1 MEQLKHYWAAFKKT
15 LVAKI
20 IKDVANGFIDDNVM
34 LYAASIAFYAIFSL
48 PAVLILVV
56 FVGSVFYGEKAMQGQ
71 LYDQIAIHVGP
82 NIALQIE
89 NILKNVKISD
99 AGTIAK
105 TIGIATLLFSATTVF
120 VNIQLALN
128 EIWGVRAKPKK
139 GWLKLIVDR
148 LFSFAVV
155 GSLGLILLASL
166 LVDTILTVSER
177 FLERFFSDYTVYL
190 LQTASFVLLI
200 GLLTTVFTT
209 VFKVLPD
216 AKVRWRDVW
225 VGALVT
231 TILFVLG
238 KELIGLYLRSSTLS
252 SAYGA
257 AGSLVVLLIWIYYS
271 SVIFLLGAV
280 FTKIYSQRV
289 GRAIRPKKNA
299 VQVIKKEI
307 EREENPSQRMSK
319 APSKP

>member
-1 MEQLKHYWAAFKKT
+1 MEQIKRYWTAFKKT
-15 LVAKI
+15 VAAKI
-20 IKDVANGFIDDNVM
+20 IKDVVNGFIDDNVL

-56 FVGSVFYGEKAMQGQ
+56 FIGSVFYGEKAMQGQ

-99 AGTIAK
+99 TGTFAK
-105 TIGIATLLFSATTVF
+105 IIGISTLLFSATTVF

-139 GWLKLIVDR
+139 GWLKLIIDR

-155 GSLGLILLASL
+155 GSLGFILLASL
-166 LVDTILTVSER
+166 VVDTALTVSER
-177 FLERFFSDYTVYL
+177 FLIRFFSDYTVYL
-190 LQTASFVLLI
+190 LQTASFVLLV

-231 TILFVLG
+231 TMLFVLG
-238 KELIGLYLRSSTLS
+238 KELIGLYLRSSSWS
-252 SAYGA
+252 STYGA
-257 AGSLVVLLIWIYYS
+257 AGSLVLLLIWIYYS
-271 SVIFLLGAV
+271 SVIFLVGAE
-280 FTKIYSQRV
+280 FTKVYTQRV
-289 GRAIRPKKNA
+289 GRAIRPKRNA
-299 VQVIKKEI
+299 VRVIKQEI
-307 EREENPSQRMSK
+307 EREEVNGKRVPET
-319 APSKP
+319 

>member
-1 MEQLKHYWAAFKKT
+1 MEQLKHYWAVFKET
-15 LVAKI
+15 VVAKI
-20 IKDVANGFIDDNVM
+20 VKDVANDFIDDNVM

-99 AGTIAK
+99 AGTVAK

-166 LVDTILTVSER
+166 LVDTILNVSEP
-177 FLERFFSDYTVYL
+177 FLVRFFSDYTVYL

-257 AGSLVVLLIWIYYS
+257 AGSLVLLLIWIYYS

-299 VQVIKKEI
+299 VRVIKKEI
-307 EREENPSQRMSK
+307 EREEKPGKQMSK

>member
-1 MEQLKHYWAAFKKT
+1 MERLKGYWAVFKKT
-15 LVAKI
+15 VAAKI
-20 IKDVANGFIDDNVM
+20 IKDVTNGFIDDNVM

-105 TIGIATLLFSATTVF
+105 TIGVATLLFSATTVF

-177 FLERFFSDYTVYL
+177 FLVRFFSDYTVYL
-190 LQTASFVLLI
+190 LQMASFVLLI
-200 GLLTTVFTT
+200 ALLTTVFTI

-257 AGSLVVLLIWIYYS
+257 AGSLVLLLIWIYYS

-280 FTKIYSQRV
+280 FTKIYSQLV

-299 VQVIKKEI
+299 VRVIKKEV
-307 EREENPSQRMSK
+307 EREE
-319 APSKP
+319 KPGTRVAKT

>member
-1 MEQLKHYWAAFKKT
+1 MEQLKQYWAVFKKT

-20 IKDVANGFIDDNVM
+20 IKDVANDFIDDNVM

-99 AGTIAK
+99 AGTLAK

-166 LVDTILTVSER
+166 LVDTILTVSEP
-177 FLERFFSDYTVYL
+177 FLVRFFSDYTVYL

-216 AKVRWRDVW
+216 ARVRWRDVW

-257 AGSLVVLLIWIYYS
+257 AGSLVLLLVWIYYS

-299 VQVIKKEI
+299 VRVIKKEI
-307 EREENPSQRMSK
+307 EREEKPSQRV
-319 APSKP
+319 PLKP

>member
-1 MEQLKHYWAAFKKT
+1 MGSIQCMDQIKHYWAIFKKT
-15 LVAKI
+15 LVAKLI
-20 IKDVANGFIDDNVM
+20 GDTVRGFNHDNVM

-48 PAVLILVV
+48 PAILILVV

-82 NIALQIE
+82 NIAQQIE
-89 NILKNVKISD
+89 NILKNVEISETG
-99 AGTIAK
+99 AIAK

-155 GSLGLILLASL
+155 GSLGFILLASL
-166 LVDTILTVSER
+166 LVDTLLTVSQQ
-177 FLERFFSDYTVYL
+177 FLVRFFSDYTVYL
-190 LQTASFVLLI
+190 LQTASFVLLV
-200 GLLTTVFTT
+200 GLLTIVFTT

-216 AKVRWRDVW
+216 ARVRWRDVW

-231 TILFVLG
+231 TILFVVG
-238 KELIGLYLRSSTLS
+238 KELIGLYLKSSTLS
-252 SAYGA
+252 STYGA
-257 AGSLVVLLIWIYYS
+257 AGSLVLLLIWIYYS
-271 SVIFLLGAV
+271 SVIFLVGAE
-280 FTKIYSQRV
+280 FTKAYSQRV
-289 GRAIRPKKNA
+289 GKAIRPKRNA
-299 VQVIKKEI
+299 VKVIRKEI
-307 EREENPSQRMSK
+307 EREVSPTE
-319 APSKP
+319 

>member
-1 MEQLKHYWAAFKKT
+1 MDQIKHYWAIFKKT
-15 LVAKI
+15 LVAKLVG
-20 IKDVANGFIDDNVM
+20 DTVRGFNQDNVM

-48 PAVLILVV
+48 PAILILVV

-82 NIALQIE
+82 NIAQQIE

-99 AGTIAK
+99 ADAVAK

-148 LFSFAVV
+148 LFSFVVV
-155 GSLGLILLASL
+155 GSLGFILLASL
-166 LVDTILTVSER
+166 LVDTFLTLSQR
-177 FLERFFSDYTVYL
+177 FLVRFFSDYTVYL
-190 LQTASFVLLI
+190 LQTTSFVVLI

-216 AKVRWRDVW
+216 ARVRWRDVW

-231 TILFVLG
+231 TILFVVG
-238 KELIGLYLRSSTLS
+238 KELIGLYLKSSTLS
-252 SAYGA
+252 STYGA
-257 AGSLVVLLIWIYYS
+257 AGSLVLLLIWIYYS
-271 SVIFLLGAV
+271 SVIFLVGAE
-280 FTKIYSQRV
+280 FTKAYSQRV
-289 GRAIRPKKNA
+289 GKAIRPKRNA
-299 VQVIKKEI
+299 VKVVRKEI
-307 EREENPSQRMSK
+307 EREV
-319 APSKP
+319 KPAGQVPEV

>member
-1 MEQLKHYWAAFKKT
+1 MEQIKRYWTAFKKT
-15 LVAKI
+15 VAAKI
-20 IKDVANGFIDDNVM
+20 IKDVVNGFIDDNVL

-89 NILKNVKISD
+89 NILKNVKIND
-99 AGTIAK
+99 TGTFAK
-105 TIGIATLLFSATTVF
+105 IIGISTLLFSATTVF

-155 GSLGLILLASL
+155 GSLGFILLASL
-166 LVDTILTVSER
+166 VVDTALTVSER
-177 FLERFFSDYTVYL
+177 FLIRFFSDYTVYL
-190 LQTASFVLLI
+190 LQTASFVLLV

-231 TILFVLG
+231 TMLFVLG
-238 KELIGLYLRSSTLS
+238 KELIGLYLRSSSWS
-252 SAYGA
+252 STYGA
-257 AGSLVVLLIWIYYS
+257 AGSLVLLLIWIYYS
-271 SVIFLLGAV
+271 SVIFLVGAE
-280 FTKIYSQRV
+280 FTKVYTQRV
-289 GRAIRPKKNA
+289 GRAIRPKRNA
-299 VQVIKKEI
+299 VRVIKQEI
-307 EREENPSQRMSK
+307 EREEVNGKRVPET
-319 APSKP
+319 